1 MSRIVEQDIEDAAL
15 EILEKDLGYEYV
27 HGAEMAPDIAVEA
40 KEKERERWDEVVLE
54 GRLKRSLQKINPR
67 VPEEAIDEAVKK
79 IVRLASKEMISGNE
93 EFHKILTEGMGIEYR
108 SAGGIKNDH
117 LWLVDF
123 ENPEENEF
131 LAVNQFSII
140 EGEKQRRPDII
151 TFVNGLPLALIELKN
166 PFATEE
172 NKMDSAFK
180 QIQTYKQ
187 EIPSIFNYN
196 EVLVC
201 SDGTFADAGTITSPR
216 EWFLP
221 WKSIRGEL
229 PSKNRHLPQLQ
240 VMLEGMFRKEVFL
253 DLIKHFITFNK
264 TKTKIEKDIAGYHQ
278 YHATNKAVR
287 DTLGAIKK
295 DGRIGVVWHT
305 QGSGKSLTAAFYTSK
320 IAVQPEL
327 NNPTIVIL
335 TDRNDLDDQLF
346 NTFAATSV
354 LRETPI
360 QVRSK
365 EELRS
370 ELKKRASGGI
380 IFATIQKFGLD
391 KNGKVELLS
400 DRKNIIVAADEAH
413 RTQYGFSAKVGKDG
427 EIRYG
432 LAKYLRDALP
442 NACFIGFTGTPIDFK
457 DKSTRAVFGGYIDV
471 YDIERAVEDERTVRI
486 YYEPKLIRVGL
497 DKKELDEDVEGLLKE
512 EFPDETEE
520 STYQKQKV
528 KSKWARVEAIIGSEK
543 RISALAKEIIEH
555 FEARQET
562 FQGKAMVV
570 CMSRRICVEL
580 YNAIAKLRP
589 KWTSKEDK
597 KGLMKVIMT
606 GSAED
611 GPEWQEHIRNKEK
624 RRAIG
629 EEFKKP
635 DSEFKLAIVRDM
647 WLTGFDVPCL
657 NTLYVDKPMKGHGL
671 MQAIARV
678 NRVYKEKE
686 GGLIVDF
693 IGIGSELKL
702 ALKDYSSNGGK
713 GKPTYDKEEA
723 IALMQEKYDIIRSLL
738 HKFDYLKFFRDGP
751 KLRMQTIPAT
761 MDHILSLDKGKER
774 FVKYTAG
781 LLGAFA
787 LANPSEEASKIRDE
801 VALFQ
806 AIKNAFTRIDMHGER
821 RSVYQLDSAL
831 KQIISEAV
839 TSKGIIDIFKS
850 LDLDRPE
857 ISILS
862 EEFLASVQKV
872 EYKNL
877 AFEALKKLLEDEI
890 RVRFRRNLIKSK
902 KFSEML
908 DEALRKYKN
917 RSIDSAQVVKELV
930 DIARK
935 VREDKSEGK
944 KLNLTNEEEAFYD
957 ALANNDSAKKILGD
971 KVLAEI
977 AKKLTEL
984 IKNNASVDWE
994 IRESVQAKLKVMI
1007 KRLLREYGYPPDQQ
1021 KMATDLVIKQAEG
1034 FAEDWAGEI

>member
-1 MSRIVEQDIEDAAL
+1 MTRIVEQDIEDAAI
-15 EILEKDLGYEYV
+15 EILEKDLGYKYI
-27 HGAEMAPDIAVEA
+27 HGAEIAPNSEHP
-40 KEKERERWDEVVLE
+40 ERERLDDVVLVK
-54 GRLKRSLQKINPR
+54 RLKENLEKINPEI
-67 VPEEAIDEAVKK
+67 PSNAIEDAAKQ
-79 IVRLASKEMISGNE
+79 ILRFRSKEIILNNE
-93 EFHKILTEGMGIEYR
+93 KFHKLLTEYFPVQYR
-108 SAGGIKNDH
+108 TKSGIKNDFIK
-117 LWLVDF
+117 LVDF
-123 ENPEENEF
+123 ENPDNNEF
-131 LAVNQFSII
+131 LVVNQFAII
-140 EGEKQRRPDII
+140 EGEKHRRPDILI
-151 TFVNGLPLALIELKN
+151 FVNGLPLALIELKN
-166 PFATEE
+166 PFTTEE

-196 EVLVC
+196 EILVC
-201 SDGTFADAGTITSPR
+201 SDGTFADAGTITSSR

-221 WKSIRGEL
+221 WKTIRGEL
-229 PSKNRHLPQLQ
+229 PAKNKHLPQLQ

-253 DLIKHFITFNK
+253 DLIRHFITFNK
-264 TKTKIEKDIAGYHQ
+264 SKTKTEKYIAGYHQ
-278 YHATNKAVR
+278 YWATNKAVR

-305 QGSGKSLTAAFYTSK
+305 QGSGKSLTAAFYASK

-327 NNPTIVIL
+327 NNPTLVVL

-346 NTFAATSV
+346 NTFASTSV

-360 QVRSK
+360 QVQTK
-365 EELRS
+365 EELRN

-413 RTQYGFSAKVGKDG
+413 RTQYGFSAKVGKEGD
-427 EIRYG
+427 IKYG

-457 DKSTRAVFGGYIDV
+457 DKSTRTVFGNYIDI

-497 DKKELDEDVEGLLKE
+497 DKKELDNDVEELLQE
-512 EFPDETEE
+512 EFPEETEE

-528 KSKWARVEAIIGSEK
+528 KGKWARVEVLMSSQKMIGT
-543 RISALAKEIIEH
+543 LAKEVVEH
-555 FEARQET
+555 FKARQET
-562 FQGKAMVV
+562 FEGKAMVV

-580 YNAIAKLRP
+580 YNAIAKIKP
-589 KWTSKEDK
+589 EWANKDDK

-611 GPEWQEHIRNKEK
+611 GPEWQQHIRNKDK
-624 RRAIG
+624 RRVMG
-629 EEFKKP
+629 DEFKKP

-657 NTLYVDKPMKGHGL
+657 NTLYVYKPMKGHGL

-678 NRVYKEKE
+678 NRIYKEKE

-693 IGIGSELKL
+693 LGIGSELKF
-702 ALKDYSSNGGK
+702 ALKDYSLNGGK

-723 IALMQEKYDIIRSLL
+723 IALMQEKYDVIRSLL

-751 KLRMQTIPAT
+751 KIRMQTIPAI
-761 MDHILSLDKGKER
+761 MDHILFLDKGKER
-774 FVKYTAG
+774 FVKYTSA

-787 LANPSEEASKIRDE
+787 LASPSEEASKIRDE

-806 AIKNAFTRIDMHGER
+806 AIKNAFTRIESRG
-821 RSVYQLDSAL
+821 SGKSPYQIDSAL

-839 TSKGIIDIFKS
+839 TSKGIIDIFKT
-850 LDLDRPE
+850 LNMEKPE
-857 ISILS
+857 ISVLS
-862 EEFLASVQKV
+862 EEFLASVQKI

-877 AFEALKKLLEDEI
+877 AFEALRKLLEDEI
-890 RVRFRRNLIKSK
+890 KIRFRRNLIKSK

-908 DEALRKYKN
+908 NETLRKYKN

-930 DIARK
+930 DLARK
-935 VREDKSEGK
+935 VREEKRDGK
-944 KLNLTNEEEAFYD
+944 NLNLSNEEEAFYD
-957 ALANNDSAKKILGD
+957 ALADNDSAKEILGD
-971 KVLAEI
+971 KTLAII
-977 AKKLTEL
+977 AKELTRL
-984 IKNNASVDWE
+984 IKQNVSVDWE

-1007 KRLLREYGYPPDQQ
+1007 KRLLREYGYPPDKQ
-1021 KMATDLVIKQAEG
+1021 KMATELVLKQAEG
-1034 FAEDWAGEI
+1034 FAEDWAGEF

>member
-27 HGAEMAPDIAVEA
+27 HGAEIAPDADPA
-40 KEKERERWDEVVLE
+40 KKERERWDDVVLV
-54 GRLKRSLQKINPR
+54 GRLKKNLEKINPKI
-67 VPEEAIDEAVKK
+67 PFEAIDDAIKK
-79 IVRLASKEMISGNE
+79 ILRLGGKELISGNE
-93 EFHKILTEGMGIEYR
+93 EFHKFLTEGLPVQYR
-108 SAGGIKNDH
+108 AENTIKDDI

-123 ENPEENEF
+123 DNPEENEF
-131 LAVNQFSII
+131 LAINQFAII
-140 EGEKQRRPDII
+140 EGEKQRRPDIV

-187 EIPSIFNYN
+187 EIPSVFNYN
-196 EVLVC
+196 EILVC
-201 SDGTFADAGTITSPR
+201 SDGTFADAGTITSTR

-229 PSKNRHLPQLQ
+229 PFKNKHLPQLQ

-253 DLIKHFITFNK
+253 DLIRHFLTFK
-264 TKTKIEKDIAGYHQ
+264 KSKIKVEKDIAGYHQ
-278 YHATNKAVR
+278 YFATNKAVR
-287 DTLGAIKK
+287 DTLNAVKK

-305 QGSGKSLTAAFYTSK
+305 QGSGKSLTAAFYASK

-327 NNPTIVIL
+327 NNPTLVVL

-346 NTFAATSV
+346 QTFASTSI

-365 EELRS
+365 EELRN

-400 DRKNIIVAADEAH
+400 DRKNIIVVADEAH

-457 DKSTRAVFGGYIDV
+457 DKSTRAVFGDYIDV

-497 DKKELDEDVEGLLKE
+497 DKKEIDEEVEDLLKD

-520 STYQKQKV
+520 SNYQKQKI

-543 RISALAKEIIEH
+543 RINALAKEIVQH
-555 FEARQET
+555 FEARQEA
-562 FQGKAMVV
+562 FEGKAMIV

-580 YNAIAKLRP
+580 YNTIAKIKP
-589 KWTSKEDK
+589 EWANKDDK
-597 KGLMKVIMT
+597 KGLMKIIMT

-635 DSEFKLAIVRDM
+635 DSEFKFAIVRDM

-693 IGIGSELKL
+693 LGIGSELKL
-702 ALKDYSSNGGK
+702 ALKDYSSEGGK

-738 HKFDYLKFFRDGP
+738 HKFDYLKFFREGP
-751 KLRMQTIPAT
+751 KLRMQVIPAT
-761 MDHILSLDKGKER
+761 MDYILSLDKGKER
-774 FVKYTAG
+774 FVKYTAA

-787 LANPSEEASKIRDE
+787 LASPSEEASKIRDE

-806 AIKNAFTRIDMHGER
+806 AIKNAFTRIETRTPGK
-821 RSVYQLDSAL
+821 SPYQLDSAL

-839 TSKGIIDIFKS
+839 MSKGIIDIFKT
-850 LDLDRPE
+850 LDLDKPE
-857 ISILS
+857 ISVLS
-862 EEFLASVQKV
+862 EEFLASVQKI

-890 RVRFRRNLIKSK
+890 KVRFRRNLIKSK

-930 DIARK
+930 DIAKK
-935 VREDKSEGK
+935 VREDKGEGK
-944 KLNLTNEEEAFYD
+944 KLNLSREEEAFYD
-957 ALANNDSAKKILGD
+957 ALADNDSAKQILGD

-977 AKKLTEL
+977 ARKLTEL
-984 IKNNASVDWE
+984 IKQNTSVDWE

-1007 KRLLREYGYPPDQQ
+1007 KRLLREYGYPPDKQ
-1021 KMATDLVIKQAEG
+1021 KMATELVLKQAEG
-1034 FAEDWAGEI
+1034 FAEDWAGEL